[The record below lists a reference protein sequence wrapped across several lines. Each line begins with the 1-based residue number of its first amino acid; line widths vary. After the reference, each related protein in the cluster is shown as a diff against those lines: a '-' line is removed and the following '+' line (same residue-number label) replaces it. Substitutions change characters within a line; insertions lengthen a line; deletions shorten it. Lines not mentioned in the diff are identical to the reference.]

1 MTQAGQ
7 ALQLAPFFEIIHKK
21 LDKMYQFW
29 YSLDMDDKPLLTV
42 KFFKTPANNE
52 PVREWLKSLED
63 KADRKAIG
71 EDVKTVQFGWPMGMP
86 IVRKLEDKLWEVR
99 TNLPQGIARTFF
111 TVEGSLMI
119 LLHGIVKKSKKTPQD
134 DLDLARKRLSLWRG
148 E

>member
-1 MTQAGQ
+1 M
-7 ALQLAPFFEIIHKK
+7 
-21 LDKMYQFW
+21 
-29 YSLDMDDKPLLTV
+29 LTV

-86 IVRKLEDKLWEVR
+86 IVRKLDDKLWEVR

-134 DLDLARKRLSLWRG
+134 DLDLARKRLSQWRG

>member
-1 MTQAGQ
+1 
-7 ALQLAPFFEIIHKK
+7 
-21 LDKMYQFW
+21 
-29 YSLDMDDKPLLTV
+29 
-42 KFFKTPANNE
+42 
-52 PVREWLKSLED
+52 
-63 KADRKAIG
+63 
-71 EDVKTVQFGWPMGMP
+71 MGMP